1 MADKMK
7 REPCIRFNGFTEVW
21 IQRKLGDTFIHLQNN
36 TLSRAALSYKHGAA
50 LNIHYGDVLIKYG
63 EVLDV
68 KKEILPSIID
78 ESFISKYKTSFLKNG
93 DVIVADTAED
103 ETVGKCTEVTE
114 VTNEIVISGLHT
126 IPYRPLFHFASG
138 YLGFYMNSYAYH
150 SQLLPLM
157 QGIKVTSI
165 SKNAMTKTMISYP
178 RSELEQ
184 KQIATLFNNFNNLIS
199 LCENKHNELLNVKK
213 YFLNKMFPNI
223 GKNSPEIH
231 FCDFADPWEQRKLGD
246 EMNVTSVKRILQSD
260 WTDEGI
266 RFLRARDIVSASKN
280 EEPADYLFISKE
292 RYEEYSALSGKVV
305 IGDMLVTGVGT
316 IGIPY
321 LISNSEPVYFK
332 DGNIIWFQN
341 KGKID
346 GDFFYYSFYG
356 KAIQQFIKDSAGIGT
371 VGTYTIESGKKTPI
385 SMPSKAEQKA
395 IGQYFRNLDRL
406 ITLHQQK
413 LEILNEMKKSLIYQM
428 YI

>member
-21 IQRKLGDTFIHLQNN
+21 MHRKLGDTFMHIQNN

-103 ETVGKCTEVTE
+103 ETVGKCTEVAE
-114 VTNEIVISGLHT
+114 ITNEIVISGLHT

-199 LCENKHNELLNVKK
+199 LCKNKHNELLNVKK

-223 GKNSPEIH
+223 GNNLPEIH
-231 FCDFADPWEQRKLGD
+231 FCDFAEPWEQRKLG
-246 EMNVTSVKRILQSD
+246 ELCL
-260 WTDEGI
+260 E
-266 RFLRARDIVSASKN
+266 
-280 EEPADYLFISKE
+280 
-292 RYEEYSALSGKVV
+292 
-305 IGDMLVTGVGT
+305 IGDGLHSAPIYDENGSYYFINGNNLVNGKIIINEAETLKVSNETFKKNNSQLDGTTILLSINGT
-316 IGIPY
+316 IGNLAYYQGENVMLGKSAAYLKVKNIEKKYLYTVLQTPMILREFDLFLTGTTIKNLGLAAIKNTTVYIP
-321 LISNSEPVYFK
+321 
-332 DGNIIWFQN
+332 
-341 KGKID
+341 
-346 GDFFYYSFYG
+346 
-356 KAIQQFIKDSAGIGT
+356 IKEEQMKIGT
-371 VGTYTIESGKKTPI
+371 
-385 SMPSKAEQKA
+385 
-395 IGQYFRNLDRL
+395 YFNHLDHL

-413 LEILNEMKKSLIYQM
+413 LKILNEMKKSLIYQM